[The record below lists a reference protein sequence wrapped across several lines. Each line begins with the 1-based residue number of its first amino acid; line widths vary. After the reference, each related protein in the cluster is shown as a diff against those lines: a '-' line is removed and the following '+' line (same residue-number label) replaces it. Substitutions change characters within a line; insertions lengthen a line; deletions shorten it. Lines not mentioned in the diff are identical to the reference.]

1 MAMAVSSMQPSA
13 PFSLG
18 NIVAVCI
25 VSEVLQMLSLR
36 SFAVASA
43 VLVGLL
49 LYDVFWVFGSSP
61 IFGDNVMVTV
71 ATSDALVG
79 PMKLVFPRWTVPWMK
94 PGYDA
99 ILSANAT
106 ANPAVHEWNLV
117 RVLYCDGGGYAGTK
131 GRMKL
136 TDGTS
141 IYLDGW
147 NVFRSVVQDLR
158 SNRSKEAPTHILLS
172 GSSAGGQAV
181 VNLCDWLAASFPN
194 ATTRC
199 LVDSGFFMDAKDR
212 LGKHGFRSLAQ
223 SITVLHRPYNPYCAF
238 ATNSAQQWKCFFPQ
252 YTLRTIAT
260 PVFIFHT
267 LFDYIAA
274 MLGNQLPKDN
284 TSRPAATTAAAAARA
299 NAAAAGGGAAGST
312 GGAAGAGPTT
322 DRHCLSWPISWQ
334 LQRLGVDS
342 SGHYLSRT
350 TPPLSSFPQ
359 RPRDCASQRC
369 VPGHVEAAA
378 LGSSESTVALA
389 AGESAAALG
398 ARASRCF
405 FRDCTT
411 VTPLAT
417 PVLVSLVDPTGG
429 PVVALA
435 STVLPCP
442 GVPSGSLSGLHL
454 PAFSTNL
461 LSNAVLQYEWVDTFI
476 PGGQREAICQV
487 AALIR
492 VSASSQ
498 LAASCSYRK
507 LSHQT
512 LLWHHHLGHPSLLR
526 LRSMHSRLL
535 VSGLPR
541 SLPSLP
547 RSLAPPCLPCVEG
560 RQRAAPNSS
569 EIPPTTAPLQ
579 TLHMD
584 DWGPAPVAGTDQ
596 ERYFLLV
603 VDDYTHYTTV
613 FPLRRKAD
621 VSGVSIPWIRA
632 SRR

>member
-1 MAMAVSSMQPSA
+1 
-13 PFSLG
+13 
-18 NIVAVCI
+18 
-25 VSEVLQMLSLR
+25 
-36 SFAVASA
+36 
-43 VLVGLL
+43 
-49 LYDVFWVFGSSP
+49 
-61 IFGDNVMVTV
+61 
-71 ATSDALVG
+71 
-79 PMKLVFPRWTVPWMK
+79 MK

-284 TSRPAATTAAAAARA
+284 TSYAANCVREVINTQSTGSFQFIKLKRVSLAAEKPPVVTVSCTAALPRLSRSAQPEPPSCYYCYCCCSCYCWCWWRCCWECWRSRRLAPLSRPAATTAAAAARA

-398 ARASRCF
+398 ARESADALGAS
-405 FRDCTT
+405 
-411 VTPLAT
+411 
-417 PVLVSLVDPTGG
+417 
-429 PVVALA
+429 A
-435 STVLPCP
+435 STAT
-442 GVPSGSLSGLHL
+442 G
-454 PAFSTNL
+454 
-461 LSNAVLQYEWVDTFI
+461 
-476 PGGQREAICQV
+476 QV